1 MEISLESNRPGER
14 RRTLLEPDVE
24 GPPKEDLSW
33 ELEQDES
40 GGIRS
45 GAMLVFPPDV
55 LHCET
60 PIKYPSLQDSPP
72 LGSQE
77 TALPTFTET
86 SSLVPQTPSSPQ
98 KTPRRKRMPEP
109 VALLHRIAVPYLKE
123 LDAKVF
129 GNQLGA
135 SYLPDL
141 DPLSASPTKGR
152 GRNHAAAI
160 WGMGSKG
167 DFNDGNGSFIELI
180 WSNRMATTA
189 GRTEYKK

>member
-1 MEISLESNRPGER
+1 
-14 RRTLLEPDVE
+14 LEPDAE
-24 GPPKEDLSW
+24 DPPKEDVSW
-33 ELEQDES
+33 ELEQDEP
-40 GGIRS
+40 GGIGS
-45 GAMLVFPPDV
+45 GARLVFSLDV

-60 PIKYPSLQDSPP
+60 PIQYPSLQDLTP
-72 LGSQE
+72 LKSQE
-77 TALPTFTET
+77 IALPTG
-86 SSLVPQTPSSPQ
+86 SLIPRTPSSPQ

-109 VALLHRIAVPYLKE
+109 VAFLHRIAVPYLKD

-135 SYLPDL
+135 SHLPDL
-141 DPLSASPTKGR
+141 DPLPPSPTKGK
-152 GRNHAAAI
+152 GRNPAAAI